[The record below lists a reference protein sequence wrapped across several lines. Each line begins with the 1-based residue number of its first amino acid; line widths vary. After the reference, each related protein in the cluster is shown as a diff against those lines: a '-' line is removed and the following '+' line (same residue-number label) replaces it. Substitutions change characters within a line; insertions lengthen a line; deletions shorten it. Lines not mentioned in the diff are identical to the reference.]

1 MASDSRNL
9 FHLIP
14 IAAGIC
20 VFALVVVLVVLQKKR
35 NRMATDLAVYVEKLQ
50 TLTQTKLTC
59 DQSLEDTR
67 HQLFSLSQENVEL
80 KTLLHHERQMMQ
92 SKIEMFQQLQNQ
104 LTENFQALSQQA
116 LLANNTSFLE
126 LAKTSFDHFLETS
139 KVDLEQKQKQFVD
152 VVEPVHKTLH
162 LVDQK
167 ITQLEKERVESF
179 TDLRRQLVDL
189 LSSQKDLRSETAN
202 LVKALRT
209 PTGRGQWGEMQLKRV
224 VEMAGMIAHC
234 DFTEQTTTADGRLRP
249 DMIVHIPGEKQI
261 VVDAKTPLSA
271 YLEALEAT
279 DEQKRLS
286 LLDDH
291 ARQVRTHIRALSQ
304 RAYWEQFQPSPE
316 FVVMFLPGEAF
327 FSAALERDP
336 SLIEYGVKEKV
347 ILATPT
353 TLIALLRAVSFGWRQ
368 ENIAEHAKT
377 ISNLGR
383 ELYKRLNDMTVHF
396 SKMGRHVHQVV
407 DSYNSTVASFERRVL
422 VTARKFQDID
432 SSLDGK
438 AIDSLTQL
446 DSTPRSL
453 EQPGETHDE
462 KTHDFT

>member
-1 MASDSRNL
+1 
-9 FHLIP
+9 
-14 IAAGIC
+14 
-20 VFALVVVLVVLQKKR
+20 
-35 NRMATDLAVYVEKLQ
+35 MATHLAVYEEKMQSLLQ
-50 TLTQTKLTC
+50 AKDTSDQYLSDARVQVLTLTQ
-59 DQSLEDTR
+59 
-67 HQLFSLSQENVEL
+67 ENTEL
-80 KTLLHHERQMMQ
+80 KTLLHHERQLMQ
-92 SKIEMFQQLQNQ
+92 SKIDMFQHLQNQ
-104 LTENFQALSQQA
+104 LSESFQALSQQA

-126 LAKTSFDHFLETS
+126 LAKTSFQNFLETS

-152 VVEPVHKTLH
+152 VVDPVHKTLN

-179 TDLRRQLVDL
+179 TDLRRQLMDL

-224 VEMAGMIAHC
+224 VEMAGMIPHC

-249 DMIVHIPGEKQI
+249 DLVVHIPGDKKI

-279 DEQKRLS
+279 DEEKRAA

-291 ARQVRTHIRALSQ
+291 ARQVRTHVRALSQ

-383 ELYKRLNDMTVHF
+383 ELYKRLNDMTQHF
-396 SKMGRHVHQVV
+396 SKMGRHVHQMV

-422 VTARKFQDID
+422 VSARKFQDID
-432 SSLDGK
+432 SSLDSK
-438 AIDSLTQL
+438 AIDTLVQL
-446 DSTPRSL
+446 EALPRSL
-453 EQPGETHDE
+453 EQLGDIYE
-462 KTHDFT
+462 KNAKTTN